1 MLRSAFNRLFLSY
14 IKISDF
20 ARWKAYRNGTHLV
33 GVVYP
38 CAVAL
43 CNYVARTL
51 DRSIVALIHLCKH
64 IHSLLRSLLSLRVLF
79 NLQPL
84 KQSMTDIGSSIF
96 FAKCAFYAWLCQA
109 YFNPPSH
116 TASMLRSAFNRLFSS
131 YIKISDFAWWKAY
144 RNGTHLVGVVYP
156 CAVALE

>member
-1 MLRSAFNRLFLSY
+1 MTNIGSSIFFAF
-14 IKISDF
+14 
-20 ARWKAYRNGTHLV
+20 LV

-38 CAVAL
+38 CAIAL

-84 KQSMTDIGSSIF
+84 KQSMTGIGSSIF
-96 FAKCAFYAWLCQA
+96 FEKCAILRLTLSSLFQSTLTYGKYASVGFQ
-109 YFNPPSH
+109 
-116 TASMLRSAFNRLFSS
+116 SS
-131 YIKISDFAWWKAY
+131 F
-144 RNGTHLVGVVYP
+144 LVIHQNIRFCPVKSI
-156 CAVALE
+156 